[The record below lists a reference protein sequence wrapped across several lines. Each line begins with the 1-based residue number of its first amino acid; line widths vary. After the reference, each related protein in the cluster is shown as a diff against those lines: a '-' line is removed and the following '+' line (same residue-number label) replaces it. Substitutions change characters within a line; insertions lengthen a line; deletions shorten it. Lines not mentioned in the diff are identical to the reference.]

1 MSIDWD
7 IEELACLA
15 CGKTEAETE
24 EIINNGEVDELLA
37 DKYSIDF
44 ETYSKIV
51 QDLLPFTPVVQTAL
65 TETKF
70 HAFVHNNNTVV
81 RKEAA
86 L

>member
-15 CGKTEAETE
+15 FGMTEEETE
-24 EIINNGEVDELLA
+24 DTINNGEVENILA
-37 DKYSIDF
+37 DKYGIDF

-51 QDLLPFTPVVQTAL
+51 QDLLPFTPIVQTAL

-70 HAFVHNNNTVV
+70 HAFVHSGRTVV

-86 L
+86 